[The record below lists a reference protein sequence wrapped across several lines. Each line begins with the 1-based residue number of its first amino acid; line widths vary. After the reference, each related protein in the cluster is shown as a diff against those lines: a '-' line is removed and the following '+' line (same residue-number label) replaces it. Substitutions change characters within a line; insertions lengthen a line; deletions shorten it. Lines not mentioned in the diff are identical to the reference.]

1 MAKNLVNG
9 PNIIIVENGDN
20 INLELSSSYT
30 DFLDNKINNVIQSGS
45 NENGNWVK
53 YSDGTMI
60 CWNHIEVT
68 DQAIDTAYGSLY
80 LGSRTISFP
89 VAFNSTPSVHC
100 SLFHWGTSAS
110 WGCVASATTTAA
122 SIRGLDNFSRATG
135 TICEISWQ
143 AIGRWK

>member
-1 MAKNLVNG
+1 MAYTKTVWQDLPDTSTPITADRLN
-9 PNIIIVENGDN
+9 NIEDGIEY
-20 INLELSSSYT
+20 LFEHEEE
-30 DFLDNKINNVIQSGS
+30 SGS
-45 NENGNWVK
+45 NENGNWIK

-68 DQAIDTAYGSLY
+68 DQAIDTTYGSLY
-80 LGSRTISFP
+80 QGSRTISFP

-110 WGCVASATTTAA
+110 WGCVVGANTTAA
-122 SIRGLDNFSRATG
+122 TIRGLDISSRATG